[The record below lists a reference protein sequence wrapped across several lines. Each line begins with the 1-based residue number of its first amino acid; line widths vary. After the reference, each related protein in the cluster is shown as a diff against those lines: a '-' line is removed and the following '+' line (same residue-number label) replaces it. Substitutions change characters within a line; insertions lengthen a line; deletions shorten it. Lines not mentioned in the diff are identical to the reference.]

1 MEKKEKPYMGIEVS
15 NFCGQP
21 VNKRVS
27 YIVSLPLSR
36 LPAFSRVNPAKRQD
50 YAYRYKYS

>member
-1 MEKKEKPYMGIEVS
+1 MEKRVKPYMGIEVS

-36 LPAFSRVNPAKRQD
+36 LPRVLKGQPRQEARLHI
-50 YAYRYKYS
+50 YN